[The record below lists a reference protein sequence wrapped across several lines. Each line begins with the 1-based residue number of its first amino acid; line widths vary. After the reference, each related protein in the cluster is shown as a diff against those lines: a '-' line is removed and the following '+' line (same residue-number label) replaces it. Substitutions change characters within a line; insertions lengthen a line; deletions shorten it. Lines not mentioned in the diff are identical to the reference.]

1 MVNRERR
8 TVRRHDW
15 SQRMYTNDGK
25 ANSLNDDLQAIAREL
40 NIEVE
45 ALESRLEMTDV
56 TAAAAQCCTVNGGC
70 NSNSK

>member
-1 MVNRERR
+1 
-8 TVRRHDW
+8 
-15 SQRMYTNDGK
+15 MYTNDGK